1 MSISVPL
8 LSDSMEE
15 DKYFRIRVTRAD
27 FPSEVSRSRGDV
39 PVWITG
45 RPRLTTWMWQGDIHL
60 RWRASATNLVLEGS
74 SALEGQPWLPVEGG
88 EFGCGRGRGGRFR
101 GLRRRLGG
109 SSDRG
114 GPGGQRQRVTIARS
128 MMLSMGMPKSASIRG
143 IPPR

>member
-8 LSDSMEE
+8 LTDSMEE

-45 RPRLTTWMWQGDIHL
+45 RPWLTTWMWQGDIHL

-88 EFGCGRGRGGRFR
+88 EFTPVPFNPDHILRMPVDGAVKFFR
-101 GLRRRLGG
+101 LKQGET
-109 SSDRG
+109 DE
-114 GPGGQRQRVTIARS
+114 
-128 MMLSMGMPKSASIRG
+128 
-143 IPPR
+143 